1 MNGLVALIAGLL
13 FGFGLNLAHM
23 TDPEVVLGFLD
34 VAGQWNPQLM
44 FVLAGAL
51 GTALIGFRLVGR
63 QQQSWFG
70 GTFQLP
76 TRKDIDARLVG
87 GAGLFGI
94 GWGLVGYCPGPG
106 LAALTHGAADP
117 VWFMVGMAAGMLG
130 YGLRGHFN
138 AGVSP

>member
-44 FVLAGAL
+44 FVLASAL
-51 GTALIGFRLVGR
+51 GTALAGFRLVGR
-63 QQQSWFG
+63 QRQSWFG

-76 TRKDIDARLVG
+76 TRRDIDARLVG

-106 LAALTHGAADP
+106 IAALTHGAADP
-117 VWFMVGMAAGMLG
+117 AWFMGGMAAGMLG

>member
-1 MNGLVALIAGLL
+1 MNGVVALVAGLL

-34 VAGQWNPQLM
+34 VAGQWNPQLL
-44 FVLAGAL
+44 FVLGGAL
-51 GTALIGFRLVGR
+51 GTALVGFRLAGR
-63 QQQSWFG
+63 QRRSWFG

-76 TRKDIDARLVG
+76 TRRDIDARLVG
-87 GAGLFGI
+87 GAALFGI

-106 LAALTHGAADP
+106 IAALTHGAADP
-117 VWFMVGMAAGMLG
+117 AWFMVGMAAGMLG
-130 YGLRGHFN
+130 YGLRTHFN